1 MRFAFIFSALAA
13 LLGPRGIGAL
23 LALVAALTYDPYNE
37 GTRFYRSGSDTA
49 AAVQNATQ
57 TSGANSGAAS
67 HPAQG
72 PTTTRTP
79 SAGPQGA
86 ARPVGNAASG
96 ANERPVVDEMDQGI
110 SLITRARS
118 TANMTSEPVVAQAP
132 AVADPFEP
140 SALRRDP
147 VNATVDPMIAM
158 KSAMARDPACR
169 SNVLGAVP
177 PDLTNQRFANTQ
189 ILCWQGYAVQ
199 TNPYTRTPLWTAH
212 RLTPAG
218 VVAARNT
225 LRSSEFF
232 DEPRVFANSIGRMA
246 DYRRSGFDRG
256 HMVPSGDMPSPEL
269 QNETFSMVNI
279 IPQDPTNN
287 RCLWSDIEMAVRM
300 YVHDQRREVY
310 VVTAPLHRA
319 LQPRMIGNGV
329 VVPSHIMK
337 AVYEP
342 ASGRSIVFFV
352 ENTADPNWTFGTIDD
367 MRRGLGMTIFPA
379 VNARSTILDI
389 DPRRLRPREG
399 CPQPRSPR

>member
-1 MRFAFIFSALAA
+1 MRFAFIASALAA

-23 LALVAALTYDPYNE
+23 IALFAALTYDPYNE

-49 AAVQNATQ
+49 AAARSASDAAA
-57 TSGANSGAAS
+57 SGRSGGVS

-72 PTTTRTP
+72 P
-79 SAGPQGA
+79 SASNPGPQPA
-86 ARPVGNAASG
+86 ARPSSQAGAVG

-110 SLITRARS
+110 SLITRARI
-118 TANMTSEPVVAQAP
+118 TANMPSEQLVAQAP
-132 AVADPFEP
+132 AAPDPFEP
-140 SALRRDP
+140 SALRREP
-147 VNATVDPMIAM
+147 ANAMVDPMIAM

-199 TNPYTRTPLWTAH
+199 TNPSTRTPLWTAH

-218 VVAARNT
+218 VAAARNT

-232 DEPRVFANSIGRMA
+232 DEPRVFANSIGRMV

-256 HMVPSGDMPSPEL
+256 HMVPSGDMGSPEL

-319 LQPRMIGNGV
+319 LQPRVIGNGV

-379 VNARSTILDI
+379 ATSRSALLDI